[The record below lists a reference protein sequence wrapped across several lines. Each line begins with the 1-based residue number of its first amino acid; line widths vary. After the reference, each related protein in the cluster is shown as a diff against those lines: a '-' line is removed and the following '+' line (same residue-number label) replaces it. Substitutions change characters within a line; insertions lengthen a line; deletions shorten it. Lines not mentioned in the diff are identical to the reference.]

1 MLRKAA
7 VRIAL
12 GVLTACAVAAIWSG
26 FGGGELPGL
35 PWGGREHGASLS
47 GPSDG
52 SHAGPPAGF
61 HAEPSAGPTDAA
73 SGPPQSAADRD
84 APEADGGPSDRQA
97 DRRSD
102 GQADRSEIGSA
113 GPSPSGS
120 GAGAQGG
127 RQPANVTLS
136 FVGDVMMAGNVE
148 RLVEQ
153 HGYDYPFQNVREML
167 LKSDLSV
174 ANLETSVTEGGE
186 PEDKQYVYRT
196 KPKALAA
203 MRDHGIRLVTLANNH
218 SMDYG
223 VEGFLDTLDHL
234 EQAGI
239 LHVGAG
245 RNEAEAYRPAVVEL
259 NGVRTAFLGFSMVVP
274 HASWKAEGDRPGVAQ
289 TYDYRQPTEAIRKA
303 RQEADLVV
311 VLVHWGEERK
321 EEPNGRQKEMARRY
335 IDAGADLV
343 VGSHPHV
350 LQGAEQYKGK
360 WIFYS
365 LGNFI
370 FTTNDNPLTWESV
383 ILNASCTKEGACDL
397 SVVPV
402 RNAWALPT
410 PLEGEEAARVFG
422 RLSDL
427 SINAKVNGDGSI
439 EAVPDS
445 GGEGES
451 GNVPA
456 RLGL

>member
-1 MLRKAA
+1 MLSRSERLKRKRARRKQLLRKTVA
-7 VRIAL
+7 RIAL
-12 GVLTACAVAAIWSG
+12 GALVACAAAAVWWG
-26 FGGGELPGL
+26 FGGGELPEP
-35 PWGGREHGASLS
+35 PWGGRGHEAS
-47 GPSDG
+47 P
-52 SHAGPPAGF
+52 AGPPAGP
-61 HAEPSAGPTDAA
+61 ADSA
-73 SGPPQSAADRD
+73 SGPPQSAAGKE
-84 APEADGGPSDRQA
+84 APEAAGGPSDRQTDKA
-97 DRRSD
+97 DRPSD
-102 GQADRSEIGSA
+102 NGSA
-113 GPSPSGS
+113 GQSPSGS
-120 GAGAQGG
+120 GAQGG
-127 RQPANVTLS
+127 SRPPSTVTIS

-148 RLVEQ
+148 RLVAQ
-153 HGYDYPFQNVREML
+153 HGYDYPFRHVRELL

-186 PEDKQYVYRT
+186 PQDKQYVYRT
-196 KPKALAA
+196 KPKALES

-234 EQAGI
+234 KQTGI
-239 LHVGAG
+239 LYVGGG

-274 HASWKAEGDRPGVAQ
+274 HASWKAEGDRSGVAQ

-321 EEPNGRQKEMARRY
+321 EEPNARQKEMARRY

-350 LQGAEQYKGK
+350 LQGAENYKGK

-370 FTTNDNPLTWESV
+370 FTTNDNPLTWDSV

-410 PLEGEEAARVFG
+410 PLEGEEAARVLG

-427 SINAKVNGDGSI
+427 SINAKVNGDGNI

-445 GGEGES
+445 GENG
-451 GNVPA
+451 
-456 RLGL
+456 